1 MSSEDNKKGSKK
13 NKMPRYLLP
22 NEAAEYLRV
31 KASTMANWRWKG
43 VGPKYR
49 KHGGTV
55 VYPFDEIERYSGD
68 DGKSHVG

>member
-1 MSSEDNKKGSKK
+1 MSSSDSEKDQK
-13 NKMPRYLLP
+13 NAKMPRYLLP

-31 KASTMANWRWKG
+31 KPSTMANWRWKG

-55 VYPFDEIERYSGD
+55 VYPFEEIERYSGD
-68 DGKSHVG
+68 DDKSHVG